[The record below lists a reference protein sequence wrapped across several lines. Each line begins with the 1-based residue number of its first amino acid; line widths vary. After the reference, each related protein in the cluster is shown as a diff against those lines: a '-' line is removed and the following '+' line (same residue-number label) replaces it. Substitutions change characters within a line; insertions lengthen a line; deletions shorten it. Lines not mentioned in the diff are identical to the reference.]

1 MSHLR
6 SRLEGGL
13 LVGMNSLQGNC
24 RMSEVEP
31 KTRGPLNPFF
41 VCVILSC
48 PEQVMWVNISGGG
61 SIPHYPCVVRFMW
74 LRDGEIKCR
83 Q

>member
-31 KTRGPLNPFF
+31 KMRGPLNPFF

-48 PEQVMWVNISGGG
+48 TEQVMWVGQHQWRGKHTTL
-61 SIPHYPCVVRFMW
+61 PLC
-74 LRDGEIKCR
+74 C
-83 Q
+83 